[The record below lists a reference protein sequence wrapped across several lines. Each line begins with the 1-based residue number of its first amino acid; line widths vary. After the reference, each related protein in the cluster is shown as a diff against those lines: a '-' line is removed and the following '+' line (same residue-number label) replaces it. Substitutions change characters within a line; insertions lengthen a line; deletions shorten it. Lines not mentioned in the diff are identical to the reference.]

1 MSLQEFALKCW
12 EIFSNPSNWESLL
25 KGASIS
31 LLVATFA
38 LIIGIILGILGS
50 SMKMSKNRFLRILGN
65 IYVEVIRGTPM
76 LLQISVFYLVIP
88 TLITVITQES
98 FRVNKLV
105 MGTIAIGINSGAYC
119 TELIRSG
126 IVGIDTGQ
134 WEACKALNLS
144 YFDSMRYVI
153 LPQAFKQV
161 IPPLVS
167 EYITLIKDSS
177 LLSTIGVMDLLFS
190 AQIIGANYYNY
201 MAPLMMAS
209 LLYLVM
215 TLLTSLAAKKIEGR
229 LAESD

>member
-1 MSLQEFALKCW
+1 MSLQEYINKCI
-12 EIFSNPSNWESLL
+12 EILTNPNNWESLL
-25 KGASIS
+25 KGAGIS

-38 LIIGIILGILGS
+38 LIIGIILGIGGS
-50 SMKMSKNRFLRILGN
+50 SLKLSKNRFLRVIGN

-76 LLQISVFYLVIP
+76 LLQISIFYLVIP
-88 TLITVITQES
+88 TIITLFTQEA
-98 FRVNKLV
+98 FRVNKLI

-126 IVGIDTGQ
+126 IVGIDIGQ
-134 WEACKALNLS
+134 WEACKALNLN

-209 LLYLVM
+209 LLYLMM
-215 TLLTSLAAKKIEGR
+215 TLFTSFVAKKIEGR